1 MNDQRTPADTIHRD
15 DTLLSAVID
24 GEVVL
29 MSVEKGRYYALD
41 AIASD
46 IWERLAQT
54 PTFADLVAGLSTAY
68 RGSRADIETDVT
80 ALLAHFAE
88 AGLISSSGSV

>member
-46 IWERLAQT
+46 IWELLIEAAERILK
-54 PTFADLVAGLSTAY
+54 PTLPRCSPTLP
-68 RGSRADIETDVT
+68 RRA
-80 ALLAHFAE
+80 
-88 AGLISSSGSV
+88 